1 MSITISLADVKAFI
15 PAAASISDADLAMYI
30 GVVGRADTCLDSNS
44 VDAHTQRLLKLA
56 AIGHLLTKKF
66 GGQVTSQRDFD
77 GAGISWAQYQ
87 TQSSGLL
94 STTFG
99 QQVKMLDL
107 YGCLEFID
115 GRKDK
120 YIISVGR

>member
-1 MSITISLADVKAFI
+1 MSVTISIPEVKAFI
-15 PAAASISDADLAMYI
+15 PAAASLSDTDLGMYI
-30 GVVGRADTCLDSNS
+30 GVVARADTCLDANS
-44 VDAHTQRLLKLA
+44 VDTHTQRLLKLA

-66 GGQVTSQRDFD
+66 GGQIASQGDFD
-77 GAGISWAQYQ
+77 GASVSWQQYQ
-87 TQSSGLL
+87 TKSSGLL

-99 QQVKMLDL
+99 QQVKMLDM
-107 YGCLEFID
+107 YGCLDFID